1 MQGTCW
7 YGCEEGRTGMD
18 RKFPRKR
25 EIAKDTTPRLLQYSH
40 IVSVGKTNF
49 QVKKRSTVRMGK
61 QHIFLEARTALQSA
75 VCLRELLLSL
85 DPDSHMAEERGTTR
99 TGGMGGRR
107 RRNQWEGRRRHS
119 EIRAYG
125 FLRLPSFFPPSQ
137 KGSNWLNSE
146 DPSYFAYSSLTQ

>member
-1 MQGTCW
+1 
-7 YGCEEGRTGMD
+7 MD
-18 RKFPRKR
+18 RKFSRKR

-85 DPDSHMAEERGTTR
+85 DPDSHMAELGERDNQNWRNGR
-99 TGGMGGRR
+99 KEAAEPMGGSPSPSREKSIWLS
-107 RRNQWEGRRRHS
+107 QTS
-119 EIRAYG
+119 
-125 FLRLPSFFPPSQ
+125 LLLPAKP
-137 KGSNWLNSE
+137 E
-146 DPSYFAYSSLTQ
+146 R